1 MKEIYPGHTY
11 ELDHL
16 DGVGKSMLQFVQ
28 RKPHHEPKEGVT
40 NQEVIR
46 AIIARVKVLDAEVP
60 WEGNKQ
66 ILHHLRMVIALH
78 EARALI
84 RHVEKHDMPIE
95 AAELSSDGHISFLIH
110 PSSKP

>member
-1 MKEIYPGHTY
+1 MKEIYLGHTY

-16 DGVGKSMLQFVQ
+16 DGDGKSTLQFVQ

-60 WEGNKQ
+60 WGGGQQTNPASSTDGYCAS
-66 ILHHLRMVIALH
+66 RG
-78 EARALI
+78 ARLDPP
-84 RHVEKHDMPIE
+84 R
-95 AAELSSDGHISFLIH
+95 
-110 PSSKP
+110 